1 MPDVPRR
8 TSVFINGAVSISGP
22 CEREAGKDTR
32 RVKKKRACDAKV
44 CKAQNR
50 ACDEEVCMTQNRA
63 CEAEE
68 NALERV
74 REVEKCDAE

>member
-1 MPDVPRR
+1 M
-8 TSVFINGAVSISGP
+8 
-22 CEREAGKDTR
+22 
-32 RVKKKRACDAKV
+32 KKKRACDAKV

-74 REVEKCDAE
+74 REVEECDAE